1 MSTPPVDEIERI
13 VAAALTGDRAAESQM
28 LRALRPGGLSVL
40 RYGAFHRWIDA
51 EDLTQETLHII
62 VERVRAA
69 TIDDPRK
76 VFAFAAATARNLAL
90 NAARKMLRQQTVVDS
105 ELIDEL
111 AQNLGMEQS
120 DLSDSDDRHL
130 AQAVV
135 ALLDELPAE
144 RDRQLLMR
152 FYLDGIDKQVLCRE
166 LGLSPKHFDRVLLR
180 ARTRLRAIIE
190 RRAPHLALVPRITAI
205 LLPVGISFTF
215 LGESFWLL
223 VTQLTQ

>member
-1 MSTPPVDEIERI
+1 V
-13 VAAALTGDRAAESQM
+13 
-28 LRALRPGGLSVL
+28 LSVL

-51 EDLTQETLHII
+51 EDLTQETLHIV

-135 ALLDELPAE
+135 ALLEELPAE

-152 FYLDGIDKQVLCRE
+152 FYLDGTDKQVLCRE